1 MRFLRKSLDSDSR
14 DLITS
19 AGMAFALRG
28 AGAVLAF
35 GFNVAIG
42 RVFGAEGT
50 GLFFTALAMVVIL
63 SAISRLG
70 LDNAMLRLIAASAA
84 IPDWAR
90 VNGVFRIGMR
100 SATLAS
106 LVLAAALLGL
116 AAPLSERLFDT
127 PELTRPMQLMSL
139 GIVTFSLMMLL
150 SESLKGLS
158 RIPQAMLV
166 SGVLWPL
173 FGILLVWPLA
183 QAFGPDGASLTYV
196 GATGAAALCGW
207 LMWRHLRNDTPA
219 DTAVAPELWSSARP
233 LWAMA
238 IITTGLLPWAP
249 ILLLGIWGSASET
262 GLLGV
267 STRVANLVAFFL
279 VAVNNVL
286 APRFAA
292 LYQMDE
298 TARIRQLARR
308 FALLTALA
316 ASPLLLVLIFAG
328 DVVLALFGPE
338 FTDGTTIL
346 AILAVGQAFNAATGS
361 VGVLLMM
368 TGNERAVRNGALL
381 AAAIVLVASVVLIPT
396 LGAIGAAIAA
406 AGAVIAMN
414 LFSVFMVRRKLGFLV
429 IPWIR

>member
-1 MRFLRKSLDSDSR
+1 MRFLRKSLDTDSR
-14 DLITS
+14 DLITH
-19 AGMAFALRG
+19 AGMAFLLRG

-42 RVFGAEGT
+42 RTFGAEGT
-50 GLFFTALAMVVIL
+50 GLFFTALAMVILL

-70 LDNAMLRLIAASAA
+70 LDNAMLRHIAASAA

-100 SATLAS
+100 SAALAS
-106 LVLAAALLGL
+106 LALAAALAGL
-116 AAPLSERLFDT
+116 AAPLSERLYDT

-139 GIVTFSLMMLL
+139 GIVSFSMMMLL
-150 SESLKGLS
+150 SESLKGLG

-196 GATGAAALCGW
+196 LATAAAALCGG
-207 LMWRHLRNDTPA
+207 LMWRRQRVEIPSDSS
-219 DTAVAPELWSSARP
+219 VGPELWTSARP

-238 IITTGLLPWAP
+238 IITTGILPWAP
-249 ILLLGIWGSASET
+249 ILLLGIWGSAGET

-267 STRVANLVAFFL
+267 ATRVANLVAFFL

-292 LYQMDE
+292 LFQKGE
-298 TARIRQLARR
+298 TARIRLLARR

-316 ASPLLLVLIFAG
+316 ASPLLLALILAG
-328 DVVLALFGPE
+328 DHVLALFGPE
-338 FTDGTTIL
+338 FTEAATIL
-346 AILAVGQAFNAATGS
+346 AILAIGQAFNAATGS

-381 AAAIVLVASVVLIPT
+381 AAGIILAASLLLIPA
-396 LGAIGAAIAA
+396 LGAVGAAIAA
-406 AGAVIAMN
+406 SGAVIAMN
-414 LFSVFMVRRKLGFLV
+414 VFSVVMVRRKLGFLV
-429 IPWIR
+429 LPWIR